1 MSHVSDVL
9 CLWVQELESFLLEE
23 TAIYQPS
30 VDRLKRRVG
39 LLQPPAKCAK
49 AKSHSM
55 A

>member
-1 MSHVSDVL
+1 MR
-9 CLWVQELESFLLEE
+9 LWVQELESFLLEE

-39 LLQPPAKCAK
+39 LLQLPAKRAK
-49 AKSHSM
+49 AKSHRL